1 MRRYR
6 DRLMNIEKR
15 KTKKITVRFSKRL
28 KIEMQTA
35 LIKSG
40 YGLHG
45 KSRWLKEAIVTFL
58 RQSHF
63 VDYVENGIDINQ
75 ADLSD
80 VEAFYLDNDTI
91 QMLKSAFVEVRVKY
105 PLFEGVQS
113 ALIRSAAVYSLML
126 K

>member
-1 MRRYR
+1 M
-6 DRLMNIEKR
+6 DSQK

-28 KIEMQTA
+28 KAEMQHA

-45 KSRWLKEAIVTFL
+45 KSRWLREAVTTFL
-58 RQSHF
+58 KQANF
-63 VDYVENGIDINQ
+63 VDYVEHGIDINQ
-75 ADLSD
+75 AELSE
-80 VEAFYLDNDTI
+80 VEAFYLDSDT
-91 QMLKSAFVEVRVKY
+91 QQKLKQAFVEVRVKY

-113 ALIRSAAVYSLML
+113 ALIRAAVIHSLIL

>member
-1 MRRYR
+1 M
-6 DRLMNIEKR
+6 DTKR

-28 KIEMQTA
+28 KTEMQAA

-45 KSRWLKEAIVTFL
+45 KSRWLKETIINFL
-58 RQSHF
+58 RLPDY
-63 VDYVENGIDINQ
+63 VDYVEQGIDINQ
-75 ADLSD
+75 ADLSE
-80 VEAFYLDNDTI
+80 VEAFYLDLDTI
-91 QMLKSAFVEVRVKY
+91 KMLKSAFVKIRVKY

-113 ALIRSAAVYSLML
+113 ALIRAAIVYSLML